1 MEYIFVNCEF
11 VYILLAVK
19 KSIIEQYDVSSYD
32 RKWWKIFLISIC
44 NIFLDE
50 VTRRA
55 GFAKMVRM
63 RSLFRRRNQQKNGY
77 GAEFKL

>member
-11 VYILLAVK
+11 VYILLTVK
-19 KSIIEQYDVSSYD
+19 KSIIEQYDILSYD
-32 RKWWKIFLISIC
+32 RKWWKIFLISIR

-63 RSLFRRRNQQKNGY
+63 RFLFRRRNQQKNSY